1 MAETSRHDDA
11 DSHVL
16 RSRSSGAVAR
26 IWGVPLCGVSSGC
39 GEFRGWLGV
48 VECAVA
54 DHGVQGQDAAVGQ
67 GEDGLVMAFALVAFA
82 LVVGPGD
89 GVGAQGGEGGQE
101 HGALEPLVAAV
112 GDAPRHGSMS
122 RSGV

>member
-1 MAETSRHDDA
+1 M
-11 DSHVL
+11 
-16 RSRSSGAVAR
+16 
-26 IWGVPLCGVSSGC
+26 
-39 GEFRGWLGV
+39 
-48 VECAVA
+48 VA

-67 GEDGLVMAFALVAFA
+67 GEDGLVMAFALVSFA
-82 LVVGPGD
+82 LVVGPRYR
-89 GVGAQGGEGGQE
+89 VGAQRGEGGQE